1 MQSWVNCLRLMSE
14 PLWVKWVFCGT
25 GHTAQ
30 QVIHHSPRCY
40 PLLFPLSFHLSFSSA
55 SDPLLSLHLW
65 ARHST
70 ANCMR
75 VFQVSHASS
84 SSAHIQLHVYTKRD
98 THLLTV
104 FVWSHKTKGAW
115 KTCENPSVKSMYF
128 AHILFHKQQQIGQ
141 TRGSSL
147 YAAKLIKCLRR
158 KGGRVAFI

>member
-1 MQSWVNCLRLMSE
+1 MKLFVFFSNSMFSNIVKGKMQSWVNCLRLMSE
-14 PLWVKWVFCGT
+14 LLWVKWVFCAAG
-25 GHTAQ
+25 
-30 QVIHHSPRCY
+30 HSPLSQML
-40 PLLFPLSFHLSFSSA
+40 PSALSFILHLSFSSA

-84 SSAHIQLHVYTKRD
+84 GSAHIQLHVYTKRD

-104 FVWSHKTKGAW
+104 FVWSHKTKGAVG

-128 AHILFHKQQQIGQ
+128 THILFHKQQQIGQ
-141 TRGSSL
+141 ARGSGLS
-147 YAAKLIKCLRR
+147 RPN
-158 KGGRVAFI
+158 